1 MKSPFNSDCES
12 IELIERE
19 RSNYLNIRFP
29 FIVKYFGYIEQGNI
43 KCLLLEFVE
52 GKTLK
57 NYDTYQLSYREKC
70 NVIFE
75 LILTVQYIHSFGYI
89 CRDMHL
95 ENIIINENKDAVLID
110 FDRVIKIEEQKTKD
124 FALIDLP
131 ELELDENLTYKSDIC
146 LLGYVS
152 YYILIGEKPRPIKQH
167 ELIYDLNDFPK
178 KFLNEKLLFESCFY
192 KNPEKRPDMNQ
203 MFRLLY
209 HHFLSSIQEQGR
221 KEQDL
226 LNVFESNSLIIND
239 NALFLIVGIIYYED
253 KYVKRNVDKT
263 IHYYL
268 LAANQNYAKAQ
279 FNLGV
284 IYQHSDYVTKDIG
297 KAIHYYTLAANQN
310 EPISQFN
317 LAVIYYFGDYVTK
330 DIGKAIHYYTLAAN
344 QNYVD
349 AQYSL
354 GNIYYSGEYVDQD
367 IDKAIHYYTLAAN
380 HNYPKALCRLG
391 LFYYGGEYVDQ
402 DIGKAIR
409 YFTLA
414 AKLNYSL
421 AQVLLGRIYYEGEYV
436 KQNISKA
443 LYYLTLAA
451 NQNDR
456 EGQYW
461 LASIYYEGLYGN
473 SLFQRSVML

>member
-1 MKSPFNSDCES
+1 MNIKSDTIFIFEINNFSEKFSIINEKGDNSNNENFQLFWKAAVGCVTGFLIKKSHSNSRRKKENSKEAFNEEIYSKNDFILLREIGRGGFATVYLVYHIEKEEIFALKSPFNSDCES

-43 KCLLLEFVE
+43 KCLLLEFVK

-57 NYDTYQLSYREKC
+57 NYDSNQLSYREKC
-70 NVIFE
+70 NAIFE

-226 LNVFESNSLIIND
+226 LNVFESNS
-239 NALFLIVGIIYYED
+239 
-253 KYVKRNVDKT
+253 
-263 IHYYL
+263 
-268 LAANQNYAKAQ
+268 
-279 FNLGV
+279 
-284 IYQHSDYVTKDIG
+284 
-297 KAIHYYTLAANQN
+297 
-310 EPISQFN
+310 
-317 LAVIYYFGDYVTK
+317 
-330 DIGKAIHYYTLAAN
+330 
-344 QNYVD
+344 
-349 AQYSL
+349 
-354 GNIYYSGEYVDQD
+354 
-367 IDKAIHYYTLAAN
+367 
-380 HNYPKALCRLG
+380 
-391 LFYYGGEYVDQ
+391 
-402 DIGKAIR
+402 
-409 YFTLA
+409 
-414 AKLNYSL
+414 
-421 AQVLLGRIYYEGEYV
+421 
-436 KQNISKA
+436 
-443 LYYLTLAA
+443 
-451 NQNDR
+451 
-456 EGQYW
+456 
-461 LASIYYEGLYGN
+461 
-473 SLFQRSVML
+473 